1 MKRNETPAALPA
13 VRRPSLWGRFLR
25 FKQSMGVRTR
35 IFLYFLAFTALLL
48 MLLWLFQIVLLDDF
62 YRLQKTDMLKSSSE
76 SIVQNINNE
85 NLDALV
91 DRIAEE
97 NNVCILVTSEKMEEL
112 ASADISP
119 GCIVHHMNPRDLQQ
133 IANSL
138 EDDGVTVSTFPMQNF
153 RNRMYDEKKFLGR
166 VPPSDDGET
175 RSMMTVQRAT
185 MADGTMAYVFLNTMV
200 TPVTATV
207 QTIRNELY
215 VITAILILLSF
226 LISLVL
232 SRRITQPLVE
242 ATQAAGALSRGEYT
256 PVQNVGYRE
265 IAQLNAQL
273 TQTARDLRRVEE
285 MQQELKS
292 LQQKLGITTIYV
304 THDQD
309 EALSM
314 SDIIAVMHAGRVEQV
329 GTPWE
334 IYFRPVNRFVADF
347 IGTVNFLDEIVT
359 ANEGGVLTVEHGDM
373 TLKIPT
379 AVAVEPGEAVTL
391 VLRPECIR
399 IAGGDEPADDLTL
412 RGTIET
418 YSFLGRMIR
427 YWVRVKDEVFVID
440 DANVDLGGVRT
451 GDVTLRLDPQKLH
464 VLKDGGGR
472 VDP

>member
-1 MKRNETPAALPA
+1 MAECYIEFKNVVKKFDSFVALDHVSLQIPRGAFVTLLGPSGCGKTTLMRQLAGFSEPEEGDVIVNGRRVNGLPPFKRNTPLVFQEYALFPHMTVYENISYGLKLQKLPKKEIDARVAAMLEMFN
-13 VRRPSLWGRFLR
+13 LKGLEKRFPRQMSGGQQQRVAFARALV
-25 FKQSMGVRTR
+25 MGQD
-35 IFLYFLAFTALLL
+35 ILLL
-48 MLLWLFQIVLLDDF
+48 DEPL
-62 YRLQKTDMLKSSSE
+62 S
-76 SIVQNINNE
+76 
-85 NLDALV
+85 NLDAKL
-91 DRIAEE
+91 
-97 NNVCILVTSEKMEEL
+97 
-112 ASADISP
+112 
-119 GCIVHHMNPRDLQQ
+119 
-133 IANSL
+133 
-138 EDDGVTVSTFPMQNF
+138 
-153 RNRMYDEKKFLGR
+153 
-166 VPPSDDGET
+166 
-175 RSMMTVQRAT
+175 
-185 MADGTMAYVFLNTMV
+185 
-200 TPVTATV
+200 
-207 QTIRNELY
+207 
-215 VITAILILLSF
+215 
-226 LISLVL
+226 
-232 SRRITQPLVE
+232 
-242 ATQAAGALSRGEYT
+242 
-256 PVQNVGYRE
+256 
-265 IAQLNAQL
+265 
-273 TQTARDLRRVEE
+273 RVEVRT
-285 MQQELKS
+285 ELRQ

-314 SDIIAVMHAGRVEQV
+314 SDIIAVMRAGRVEQV

-379 AVAVEPGEAVTL
+379 AVAAEPGEAVTL

-412 RGTIET
+412 RGAIET

>member
-1 MKRNETPAALPA
+1 MLEMFNLKGLEKRFPRQMSGGQQQRVAFARAL
-13 VRRPSLWGRFLR
+13 V
-25 FKQSMGVRTR
+25 MGQD
-35 IFLYFLAFTALLL
+35 ILLL
-48 MLLWLFQIVLLDDF
+48 DEPL
-62 YRLQKTDMLKSSSE
+62 S
-76 SIVQNINNE
+76 
-85 NLDALV
+85 NLDAKL
-91 DRIAEE
+91 
-97 NNVCILVTSEKMEEL
+97 
-112 ASADISP
+112 
-119 GCIVHHMNPRDLQQ
+119 
-133 IANSL
+133 
-138 EDDGVTVSTFPMQNF
+138 
-153 RNRMYDEKKFLGR
+153 
-166 VPPSDDGET
+166 
-175 RSMMTVQRAT
+175 
-185 MADGTMAYVFLNTMV
+185 
-200 TPVTATV
+200 
-207 QTIRNELY
+207 
-215 VITAILILLSF
+215 
-226 LISLVL
+226 
-232 SRRITQPLVE
+232 
-242 ATQAAGALSRGEYT
+242 
-256 PVQNVGYRE
+256 
-265 IAQLNAQL
+265 
-273 TQTARDLRRVEE
+273 RVEVRT
-285 MQQELKS
+285 ELRQ